1 MATPAQILANR
12 ENAQHSTGP
21 TTEEGKAVSAGNAV
35 RHSLTARGLIVPLG
49 LETAFADFEAALRI
63 NLIPNGG
70 LEGVIFQRILESG
83 WNLERCRRAQAQLFE
98 KTAAA
103 DLSIDP
109 LLDDQNEAKFARI
122 DKYARQSENS
132 MFKAMR
138 ELSKIQTEAQFRNE
152 IHPLNQ
158 EEIDNPEL
166 FDRTPQSLSAICDFQ
181 QVMAAASACRTP
193 KDKPNF
199 QNKADSERAALAF
212 LEQITAPPP
221 QRSEDFSKMIAK
233 LRTEAA

>member
-1 MATPAQILANR
+1 MATPAQVLANR

-21 TTEEGKAVSAGNAV
+21 KTEQGKAVCAGNAI

-49 LETAFADFEAALRI
+49 LESAFADFETALRI
-63 NLIPNGG
+63 NLIPNDG
-70 LEGVIFQRILESG
+70 LEEIIFQRILECG
-83 WNLERCRRAQAQLFE
+83 WNLERCRRAQSQLFE

-138 ELSKIQTEAQFRNE
+138 QLGKLQTEAQFRHE
-152 IHPLNQ
+152 IHPLAQ
-158 EEIDNPEL
+158 EEIDDPEL
-166 FDRTPQSLSAICDFQ
+166 FNQTPQSLSAICDMQ
-181 QVMAAASACRTP
+181 QVTAAAAACRTP
-193 KDKPNF
+193 KKKTF
-199 QNKADSERAALAF
+199 QNKADSERAGVEF
-212 LEQITAPPP
+212 LEQLIAPPS
-221 QRSEDFSKMIAK
+221 QRNVEFSQMVAK

>member
-49 LETAFADFEAALRI
+49 LET
-63 NLIPNGG
+63 
-70 LEGVIFQRILESG
+70 G

-138 ELSKIQTEAQFRNE
+138 ELSKLQTEAQFRHQ
-152 IHPLNQ
+152 IPPLSQ
-158 EEIDNPEL
+158 EEVSDPEL
-166 FDRTPQSLSAICDFQ
+166 FNQTPQSLSAVCDVQ
-181 QVMAAASACRTP
+181 QASTAAAPAAIRPP
-193 KDKPNF
+193 KLKSF
-199 QNKADSERAALAF
+199 QNRAD
-212 LEQITAPPP
+212 
-221 QRSEDFSKMIAK
+221 
-233 LRTEAA
+233 

>member
-21 TTEEGKAVSAGNAV
+21 KTDQGKAASAGNAV
-35 RHSLTARGLIVPLG
+35 RHGLTARGLIVPLG
-49 LETAFADFEAALRI
+49 LEAAFADLETQLRI

-70 LEGVIFQRILESG
+70 LEAMIFQRILECS
-83 WNLERCRRAQAQLFE
+83 WHLERCRRAQAQLFDQ
-98 KTAAA
+98 TAAG

-138 ELSKIQTEAQFRNE
+138 ELGKLQTEAQLRNE
-152 IHPLNQ
+152 IHPLTQ
-158 EEIDNPEL
+158 EEIDDPEL
-166 FDRTPQSLSAICDFQ
+166 FDQTPQSLSAVCDFR
-181 QVMAAASACRTP
+181 QVNAAARRTP
-193 KDKPNF
+193 REKTF
-199 QNKADSERAALAF
+199 QNKADSERAAMAF
-212 LEQITAPPP
+212 LEQLTAPPRLSDERLSQMVAKVP
-221 QRSEDFSKMIAK
+221 SK
-233 LRTEAA
+233 AA

>member
-21 TTEEGKAVSAGNAV
+21 TTDQGKSASAGNAV
-35 RHSLTARGLIVPLG
+35 RHGLTARGLLVPLG
-49 LETAFADFEAALRI
+49 LESAFADCEAALRI
-63 NLIPNGG
+63 NLIPTGG
-70 LEGVIFQRILESG
+70 FEEIIFQRILESG

-98 KTAAA
+98 QTAAA

-138 ELSKIQTEAQFRNE
+138 ELGKIQTESQLRHE
-152 IHPLNQ
+152 IHPLTQ
-158 EEIDNPEL
+158 EEIDDPAL
-166 FDRTPQSLSAICDFQ
+166 FNQTPHGLSAICDFQ
-181 QVMAAASACRTP
+181 QATAAPSAGRTP
-193 KDKPNF
+193 KKKSS
-199 QNKADSERAALAF
+199 QNKANSERAALAF
-212 LEQITAPPP
+212 LEQLTAPPP
-221 QRSEDFSKMIAK
+221 ERNEDTPPVAPSVDPP
-233 LRTEAA
+233 T